1 MRRQDELRQK
11 VCGEFRVFGEEI
23 SPVVMYWGKEGSG
36 KAWAM

>member
-11 VCGEFRVFGEEI
+11 ICGEFRVFGKEI
-23 SPVVMYWGKEGSG
+23 SPAVMYWGKEGGG